1 MKEKSEIRHMVDGW
15 SGPSI
20 GRIPPLPQRMPA
32 WYWFKKK
39 ELRSPPSLFEKNIC
53 MIITKYGKLIKM
65 VFPIL
70 CNFPAWLLSCGNWL
84 AYFYQ

>member
-39 ELRSPPSLFEKNIC
+39 ELRSPPPFFEK
-53 MIITKYGKLIKM
+53 KYLYDNYEIRQ
-65 VFPIL
+65 
-70 CNFPAWLLSCGNWL
+70 
-84 AYFYQ
+84 AYKNGFSHTL